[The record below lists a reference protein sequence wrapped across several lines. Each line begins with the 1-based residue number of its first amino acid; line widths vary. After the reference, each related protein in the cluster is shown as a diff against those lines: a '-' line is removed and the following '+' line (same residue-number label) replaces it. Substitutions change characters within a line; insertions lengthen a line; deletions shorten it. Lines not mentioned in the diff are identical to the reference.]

1 MEQWT
6 DDFGVQ
12 FEKDDNG
19 VVSLI
24 DAPHDI
30 KEYSVPDFVTKIGD
44 YAFFECFELT
54 SISIPD
60 SVVEIGNCAFG
71 ECFELTH
78 VSISLSNLI
87 FGAWPFSGCY
97 KLTNITI
104 LESIPQSTTLEEHS
118 DKDVYIDPFTD
129 PAAIDPDS
137 PF

>member
-30 KEYSVPDFVTKIGD
+30 KEYSVPDYVTKIGD

-60 SVVEIGNCAFG
+60 SVVEIGYCAFG
-71 ECFELTH
+71 YCFALTH
-78 VSISLSNLI
+78 ISISLSNLK
-87 FGAWPFSGCY
+87 FDAWPFVACS
-97 KLTNITI
+97 KLTNITL
-104 LESIPQSTTLEEHS
+104 LESIPKSTTLEEHS

>member
-12 FEKDDNG
+12 FEKKDDG
-19 VVSLI
+19 VVLLLK
-24 DAPHDI
+24 APHDI
-30 KEYSVPDFVTKIGD
+30 QEYSVPDYVTKIGD

-60 SVVEIGNCAFG
+60 SVVEIGYCAFG
-71 ECFELTH
+71 YCFALTH
-78 VSISLSNLI
+78 ISISLSNLK
-87 FGAWPFSGCY
+87 FGAWPFVECS
-97 KLTNITI
+97 KLTNITL
-104 LESIPQSTTLEEHS
+104 LEATPQNLTLERPGN
-118 DKDVYIDPFTD
+118 KDVYIDPFTD

>member
-12 FEKDDNG
+12 FEKDENG
-19 VVSLI
+19 VVSLVN
-24 DAPHDI
+24 APENI
-30 KEYSVPDFVTKIGD
+30 KEYAIPDFVTKIGD

-60 SVVEIGNCAFG
+60 SVVEIGYCAFG
-71 ECFELTH
+71 YCFALTH
-78 VSISLSNLI
+78 ISISLSNLK
-87 FGAWPFSGCY
+87 FGAWPFVACS
-97 KLTNITI
+97 KLTNITL
-104 LESIPQSTTLEEHS
+104 LESIPQSTTLEEPGN
-118 DKDVYIDPFTD
+118 KDGSIDPFTD